1 MNLRNANEEL
11 QYTPRVDLTLLAL
24 QGLGL
29 ALTAYVLVRL
39 VSG

>member
-11 QYTPRVDLTLLAL
+11 NHAPRVDLAILAL
-24 QGLGL
+24 QGFGL
-29 ALTAYVLVRL
+29 VLTAYVLVHL